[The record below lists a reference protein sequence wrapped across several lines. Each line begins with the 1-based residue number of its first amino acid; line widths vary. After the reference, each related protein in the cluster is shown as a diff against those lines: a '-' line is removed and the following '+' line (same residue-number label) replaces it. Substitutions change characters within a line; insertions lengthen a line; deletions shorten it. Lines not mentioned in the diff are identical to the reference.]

1 MRENN
6 YNRLLAE
13 RNTLKNLIEKTP
25 SYAIVD
31 RMSLES
37 RLENVQTEISKVDT
51 RRLLKKTI
59 FTFRGKPVHKS
70 HGITAEF
77 SGKAIDSLN
86 DMIASVVASLN
97 DNLRFSG
104 PIPNREQHQLLVTG
118 TATGSFG
125 FELELPAPDN
135 DLLAERNGTE
145 TAIDDI
151 QKLLQYGID
160 GTDEQISDVI
170 NEIHPRAVRKVH
182 DFLELMLRSEALFA
196 MEFNEKLTR
205 IDSQNV
211 LNKLIKRLSE
221 DNITEFTEEY
231 KGAFQGV
238 LPNSRTFEFVE
249 YSDETLIKGKI
260 DSSFED
266 PDVINRDYL
275 QKSVTVE
282 FSVIQVGQAKP
293 KYTLQDIKHIN

>member
-1 MRENN
+1 MREID
-6 YNRLLAE
+6 YNKLLAE
-13 RNTLKNLIEKTP
+13 KSTLESLIEETP
-25 SYAIVD
+25 TYAIVD

-37 RLENVQTEISKVDT
+37 RLKNIQTAISKVDT
-51 RRLLKKTI
+51 HRLVKKTI

-86 DMIASVVASLN
+86 NMIASVVASLN

-104 PIPNREQHQLLVTG
+104 PIPNREQHQLLITG

-145 TAIDDI
+145 TAINDI

-170 NEIHPRAVRKVH
+170 NDIHPRAVRKVH

-196 MEFNEKLTR
+196 MEFNNQLTR

-211 LNKLIKRLSE
+211 LNKLINRLSE
-221 DNITEFTEEY
+221 ENINELVEEY
-231 KGAFQGV
+231 KGEFQGV
-238 LPNSRTFEFVE
+238 LPNSRTFEFLE
-249 YSDETLIKGKI
+249 YSDRTLIKGKI
-260 DSSFED
+260 DHKFED

-275 QKSVTVE
+275 HQPITVE
-282 FSVIQVGQAKP
+282 FKVVQFGQAKP
-293 KYTLQDIKHIN
+293 KYTLQDIKKIN